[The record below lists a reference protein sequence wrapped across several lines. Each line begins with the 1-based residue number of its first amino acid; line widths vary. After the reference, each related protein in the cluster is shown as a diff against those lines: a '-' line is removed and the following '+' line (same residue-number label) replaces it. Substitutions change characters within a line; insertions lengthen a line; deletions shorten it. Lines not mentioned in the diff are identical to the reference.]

1 MAILRI
7 RRLCAPSPNDSVFLR
22 TTLYDGD
29 AVSVREALHLGAPV
43 IATDNG
49 MRPEGVY
56 LTPIS
61 DADGLLAATLSVLAS
76 GKRQINRQA
85 GDENMQAVLHL
96 YAELAGHV

>member
-1 MAILRI
+1 
-7 RRLCAPSPNDSVFLR
+7 
-22 TTLYDGD
+22 
-29 AVSVREALHLGAPV
+29 
-43 IATDNG
+43 